1 MIIGRIIKP
10 WGVNGEIKAQLSD
23 ISEDTFAAIDE
34 VALLNSAGAFNR
46 TVNITSRKF
55 RHDCVILKFEGI
67 DSPEAALCYNG
78 ASMEAEG
85 VELPP
90 LEDGQYYKHDIIG
103 LDIVAT
109 SGERLG
115 KVSDVLSFPA
125 NDVYVMDY
133 NGKECLIPAIADV
146 IKEINIAGGHIKI
159 EILEGLLG

>member
-23 ISEDTFAAIDE
+23 ISEDAFAAIDE
-34 VALLNSAGAFNR
+34 VALLNSTSALNI
-46 TVNITSRKF
+46 TLNITSRKF
-55 RHDCVILKFEGI
+55 RHDCVILKFDGI
-67 DSPEAALCYNG
+67 DSPEAAVHYNG
-78 ASMEAEG
+78 ASIEAG
-85 VELPP
+85 GIELPA
-90 LEDGQYYKHDIIG
+90 LEEGLYYKHDIIG
-103 LDIVAT
+103 LDVVAT
-109 SGERLG
+109 SGESLG

-146 IKEINIAGGHIKI
+146 IKEINIAGGYIKI